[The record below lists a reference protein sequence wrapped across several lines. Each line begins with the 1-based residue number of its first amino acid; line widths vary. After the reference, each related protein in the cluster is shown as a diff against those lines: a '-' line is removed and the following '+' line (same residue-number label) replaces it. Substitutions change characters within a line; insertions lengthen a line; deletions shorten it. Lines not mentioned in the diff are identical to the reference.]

1 MAEEGLIL
9 DATAMDGALEKV
21 ASDDEFQSPSNSP
34 LPIMSSDIKV
44 LTYLL
49 Y

>member
-1 MAEEGLIL
+1 MV
-9 DATAMDGALEKV
+9 ATAMDGALENV

-34 LPIMSSDIKV
+34 PPVVSSDIKV
-44 LTYLL
+44 SKYLHVLTYQL